1 MRRRDFIGTLGGV
14 AAAWPFIARAQQ
26 PVPVIG
32 VLGSSTAGDYDP
44 MIAAFRKGLSETGYL
59 EGKNVAFEYAWADDR
74 YDRLP
79 ALATKLAQ
87 QRVSLILAAATPSAV
102 AAKSATSTIPIV
114 FAVGGDPVRAGLVTS
129 LNSPGGNVTGAA
141 HINVDTAPKRL
152 ELLHELLPG
161 RESLGLLT
169 NPTNPLTPSVE
180 NGVSA
185 AAESLGIKIV
195 TFHAST
201 DEEIESTFKNATGQ
215 VAGLV
220 IGTDPLF
227 TSRAKAL
234 GTKSLEYKLAA
245 IYQYRDFVAAG
256 GAMSYG
262 GDIKDS
268 YYHAGTY
275 AGRILS
281 GEKPANLAV
290 QLSTRVELFLSL
302 KTARALGLEPPVTL
316 IGRADELIE

>member
-1 MRRRDFIGTLGGV
+1 MQRRAFLAVVGG
-14 AAAWPFIARAQQ
+14 AATWAMAARGQQ
-26 PVPVIG
+26 PVPIIG
-32 VLGSSTAGDYDP
+32 VLGSSTAGDYGP

-59 EGKNVAFEYAWADDR
+59 EGKNIGFEYAWADDH

-79 ALATKLAQ
+79 ALATKLTEQ
-87 QRVSLILAAATPSAV
+87 HVNLILAAATPSAI
-102 AAKSATSTIPIV
+102 AAKLVTSTIPIV
-114 FAVGGDPVRAGLVTS
+114 FAIGGDPISTGLVTS

-152 ELLHELLPG
+152 ELLHELLPSKT
-161 RESLGLLT
+161 SLGLLT

-180 NGVSA
+180 SGVRA
-185 AAESLGIKIV
+185 GAEVLGIKLT

-201 DEEIESTFKNATGQ
+201 DEEIEAAFKSASGS
-215 VAGLV
+215 VAGMV

-227 TSRAKAL
+227 TSRAKTL
-234 GTKSLEYKLAA
+234 GAKSLEHKLPA

-268 YYHAGTY
+268 YYKAGTY
-275 AGRILS
+275 AGRILN
-281 GEKPANLAV
+281 GEKPTNLAV
-290 QLSTRVELFLSL
+290 QLSTRVELLL
-302 KTARALGLEPPVTL
+302 NLTTVKALGLEPTFAL
-316 IGRADELIE
+316 IGRADEVIE